1 MVIST
6 DNYLF
11 ALDVDINWKTG
22 SRLCWEIITH
32 VFTAG
37 IALQLFSFIIIPH
50 LCAVY
55 GCGHISNRGR
65 ENISFFYFLLYCCI
79 REKKR
84 KTTYTTTT
92 TTIFYSH
99 YSGTRRSRK
108 KKETTENEMM
118 ENVLPQFLELTVKL
132 MMLKLN
138 CPFRDSAYR
147 FGISVSTV
155 SWIFEVGL
163 ISLVHACNFSYY
175 GHRKKS

>member
-6 DNYLF
+6 DNCLF
-11 ALDVDINWKTG
+11 ALDVDINWKTR
-22 SRLCWEIITH
+22 SRPCWEIITH

-37 IALQLFSFIIIPH
+37 IALQLFSFIIMSH

-55 GCGHISNRGR
+55 GCGHISKR
-65 ENISFFYFLLYCCI
+65 EKGKIQFFFISFCI
-79 REKKR
+79 VALGRRNEKQH
-84 KTTYTTTT
+84 TQQQQQQSF
-92 TTIFYSH
+92 IH

-155 SWIFEVGL
+155 SWIFD
-163 ISLVHACNFSYY
+163 
-175 GHRKKS
+175 KSDWYH

>member
-11 ALDVDINWKTG
+11 ALDVDINWKTR
-22 SRLCWEIITH
+22 SRPCWEIITH

-37 IALQLFSFIIIPH
+37 IALQLFSFIIMSH

-55 GCGHISNRGR
+55 GCGHISKR
-65 ENISFFYFLLYCCI
+65 EKGKIQFFFISFCI
-79 REKKR
+79 VALGRRNEKQH
-84 KTTYTTTT
+84 TQQQQSF
-92 TTIFYSH
+92 IH

-155 SWIFEVGL
+155 SWIFD
-163 ISLVHACNFSYY
+163 
-175 GHRKKS
+175 KSDWYH

>member
-22 SRLCWEIITH
+22 SRPCWEIITH

-37 IALQLFSFIIIPH
+37 IALQLFSFIIMPH
-50 LCAVY
+50 LCAEY
-55 GCGHISNRGR
+55 GCGHI
-65 ENISFFYFLLYCCI
+65 YFLLYCCI

-84 KTTYTTTT
+84 KTTYTTT

-155 SWIFEVGL
+155 SWIFD
-163 ISLVHACNFSYY
+163 
-175 GHRKKS
+175 KSDWYH